1 LKIAILGDSHFGARN
16 DSKVFHEFF
25 EKFYIDT
32 FIPYLVEN
40 KISVVY
46 QLGDL
51 FDRRK
56 YINFYSLDSCKKY
69 FFDKLEENNI
79 TLHTL
84 VGNHDIYW
92 RESLE
97 VNSTSLVLGEY
108 NNIQIHSSPTTVHTG
123 DTSIDIIPWICA
135 ENQEE
140 IGEFIKNSKS
150 DICIGHFEI
159 AGFAM
164 YRGMECHEGL
174 DMNMFN
180 KYEQVWSGHY
190 HTRSKKE
197 NITYVGTPYEMTWQD
212 FADQK
217 GFHTF
222 DLTTRKLE
230 FIPNPNTIFQ
240 RVEYD
245 DSNGEPI
252 NLDNLALKDCYVKLV
267 VVKKTDYYKFDLFV
281 NKLYT
286 KGCYEIKIIEDLSE
300 FSEGEV
306 GEEINLEDTVSVL
319 SHYIDSVETDLDK
332 EKIKTYMRTLYT
344 EAVNMEL

>member
-1 LKIAILGDSHFGARN
+1 
-16 DSKVFHEFF
+16 
-25 EKFYIDT
+25 
-32 FIPYLVEN
+32 
-40 KISVVY
+40 
-46 QLGDL
+46 
-51 FDRRK
+51 
-56 YINFYSLDSCKKY
+56 
-69 FFDKLEENNI
+69 
-79 TLHTL
+79 
-84 VGNHDIYW
+84 
-92 RESLE
+92 
-97 VNSTSLVLGEY
+97 
-108 NNIQIHSSPTTVHTG
+108 
-123 DTSIDIIPWICA
+123 
-135 ENQEE
+135 
-140 IGEFIKNSKS
+140 
-150 DICIGHFEI
+150 
-159 AGFAM
+159 
-164 YRGMECHEGL
+164 
-174 DMNMFN
+174 MFN